1 MLALAEM
8 SDVERKLALER
19 YKLLE
24 LTCKTV
30 GSYDPYPRDQ
40 YAPLSACDLFGVY
53 TDTQKY

>member
-1 MLALAEM
+1 M